1 MGWKFINADDGEARA
16 ARVPGARRPPLS
28 VPSKLVQPL
37 VEHWPT
43 LGGVE
48 TRALELEGHGAPL
61 LLLHGWADSA
71 DTWRLALDRLARR
84 GRRALA
90 VDLPGFGDAAALAPG
105 PILPQLDG
113 FARAAV
119 EYVAPQG
126 GAIVCGNSLGG
137 CVALR
142 LAEQTDLGLGGVVPV
157 APAGLDMARWFMLV
171 ERDVV
176 LRALLAAPV
185 PLPGFAVRRAVGEVY
200 RRLAFAHPG
209 GVDPRVVATFAR
221 HLGDRGS
228 VARRLALG
236 RRLLPE
242 LRWPFRPERIACPAL
257 LVWGA
262 RDLMVFQT
270 GARRII
276 DAVDGARL
284 VVIDDCG
291 HCPQIEATERL
302 CDLLLDFPEPS
313 AQRAS
318 RSSSAWIAR
327 SDSA

>member
-1 MGWKFINADDGEARA
+1 M
-16 ARVPGARRPPLS
+16 
-28 VPSKLVQPL
+28 QPL
-37 VEHWPT
+37 VEHGPT
-43 LGGVE
+43 FGGVD
-48 TRALELEGHGAPL
+48 TRALELEGHGPPL

-90 VDLPGFGDAAALAPG
+90 VDLPGFGDAAALGPG

-113 FARAAV
+113 FSRAAV
-119 EYVAPQG
+119 EYLAPEG
-126 GAIVCGNSLGG
+126 GAVVCGNSLGG

-142 LAEQTDLGLGGVVPV
+142 LAEHRDLGLAGVVPV
-157 APAGLDMARWFMLV
+157 APAGLDMARWFALV

-185 PLPGFAVRRAVGEVY
+185 PLPSFAVRLTVGEVY
-200 RRLAFAHPG
+200 RRLAFARPG

-242 LRWPFRPERIACPAL
+242 LRWPFRSERITCGVL

-270 GARRII
+270 GAQRIV
-276 DAVDGARL
+276 DAVEDARL

-302 CDLLLDFPEPS
+302 CGLLLDFPEPLAS
-313 AQRAS
+313 AA
-318 RSSSAWIAR
+318 
-327 SDSA
+327 